1 MATTFV
7 FTLPGS
13 LPRQVVTK
21 MFTQM
26 SGWKTTKICPI
37 SSPCEHILYLVHYLQ
52 QIFVSDH
59 NGCNNCALLCCLDIE
74 QEKERNFALLKPN
87 LVLCSHVNDLY
98 KLGTFHWFCFLQE
111 LPVVL
116 VIVFVRGL
124 LEQLSQQFYGQL
136 EIETC
141 VLWHSF
147 SLAERLISIAFN
159 VKYLSSRLLLEQTLV
174 FKLNFY
180 QSNCVFLF
188 EFYNHLGSN
197 YYFAIITNKIMTSY
211 SSWYQGRLLG
221 SVQVVHQMRRRGW
234 GGVAR
239 DDDTTD
245 DTTPVV
251 ATIHIIITE
260 VDHQNTELCHH
271 QQPEN

>member
-1 MATTFV
+1 M
-7 FTLPGS
+7 
-13 LPRQVVTK
+13 
-21 MFTQM
+21 
-26 SGWKTTKICPI
+26 
-37 SSPCEHILYLVHYLQ
+37 
-52 QIFVSDH
+52 
-59 NGCNNCALLCCLDIE
+59 
-74 QEKERNFALLKPN
+74 LKPN

-221 SVQVVHQMRRRGW
+221 SVQVVHQMRGRGW

-245 DTTPVV
+245 DTTLVV